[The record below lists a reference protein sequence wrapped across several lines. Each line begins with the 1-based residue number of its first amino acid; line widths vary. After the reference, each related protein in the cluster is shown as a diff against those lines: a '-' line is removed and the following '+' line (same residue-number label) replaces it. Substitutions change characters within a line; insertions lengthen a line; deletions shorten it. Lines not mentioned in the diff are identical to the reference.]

1 MSGANP
7 PFDSR
12 VAAALA
18 SASPA
23 DAKAIRFFRDN
34 REEVLVASAS
44 ALAAKIGTS
53 DATVIRAARAL
64 GYSSL
69 DALRRVLA
77 GELRRDLSPASRLA
91 RTLGE
96 VKAHGDAVLQSA
108 VETQIRGLEALCRDI
123 GPTLFGKA
131 VDCLAGA
138 SRVFI
143 FGIGPSGAIAEY
155 FAIQLGRFGV
165 DAASLTDTGLR
176 LADRLLRLRQDD
188 LILILAYGRVYAELE
203 ALIDWAGAVGAKT
216 LLVTDT
222 LGGALRGRVDTVL
235 SVARG
240 ESDSFSMHTTTLGMI
255 EALLVGLA
263 ARRPEATVESLR
275 TLNMLRA
282 SVTGKAMDLP
292 GGKKTPARPSA
303 QRPKTHG

>member
-1 MSGANP
+1 MSGTTHS
-7 PFDSR
+7 FEDR
-12 VAAALA
+12 VATGLA

-64 GYSSL
+64 GYASL
-69 DALRRVLA
+69 DALRRALA
-77 GELRRDLSPASRLA
+77 SELRRDLSPASRLT

-96 VKAHGDAVLQSA
+96 VKGDADSALRAA
-108 VETQIRGLEALCRDI
+108 VETQIKGLEALCRDV
-123 GPTLFGKA
+123 GPALFHEA
-131 VDCLAGA
+131 VDRLVGAG
-138 SRVFI
+138 RVFI

-188 LILILAYGRVYAELE
+188 LVVILAYSRVYAELE
-203 ALIDWAGAVGAKT
+203 ALLNRAATVGAKT

-222 LGGALRGRVDTVL
+222 LGGTLRGRVDTVL

-240 ESDSFSMHTTTLGMI
+240 ESHSFSMHTTTLGMI
-255 EALLVGLA
+255 EALLVSFA
-263 ARRPEATVESLR
+263 ARRPEETVKSLR
-275 TLNMLRA
+275 TLNALRA
-282 SVTGKAMDLP
+282 SVSGRSMDLP
-292 GGKKTPARPSA
+292 AGKATAAKEGAR
-303 QRPKTHG
+303 RPKGKN